1 MRRIEEMP
9 EGVASSG
16 ITGGDDKETSTRLVL
31 RLYLDSAQFSR
42 IILSRFCLAM
52 DMPNQQQEEEEPESS
67 THEAD
72 DDPLL
77 PDAEIE
83 QDKVTV
89 SEVRQAM
96 RQAHYQ
102 NRSHQRR
109 WNDDNES
116 CLDG

>member
-1 MRRIEEMP
+1 
-9 EGVASSG
+9 
-16 ITGGDDKETSTRLVL
+16 
-31 RLYLDSAQFSR
+31 
-42 IILSRFCLAM
+42 M
-52 DMPNQQQEEEEPESS
+52 DMPNQEDEEEEPESS

-77 PDAEIE
+77 PDAETE